1 METAVMDVCDS
12 GVNLLP
18 GERLFDLEYADDIVL
33 LCDNAQGMQST
44 LNQLAISVRYYG
56 MCFAPSKCKVILRDW
71 QDSSPVLTLYGE
83 QIVVEKLVYLGSC
96 TAVGGGV
103 SDEINARIL
112 TTNADLM
119 ASRQWKYYIETNE
132 WTRATCA
139 LMACLFTRDQMAN
152 STVLGRGGS
161 QRARL
166 PSNLV
171 AYVVSKFFSC
181 YILLFIL

>member
-1 METAVMDVCDS
+1 
-12 GVNLLP
+12 
-18 GERLFDLEYADDIVL
+18 
-33 LCDNAQGMQST
+33 
-44 LNQLAISVRYYG
+44 
-56 MCFAPSKCKVILRDW
+56 
-71 QDSSPVLTLYGE
+71 
-83 QIVVEKLVYLGSC
+83 
-96 TAVGGGV
+96 
-103 SDEINARIL
+103 
-112 TTNADLM
+112 M

-171 AYVVSKFFSC
+171 AYVVNDLLVHLMFLKYLYTHYIQFNYNSS
-181 YILLFIL
+181 ILLDYVILSIHTKNSVVI

>member
-1 METAVMDVCDS
+1 M
-12 GVNLLP
+12 
-18 GERLFDLEYADDIVL
+18 
-33 LCDNAQGMQST
+33 
-44 LNQLAISVRYYG
+44 SVHYPRNNG
-56 MCFAPSKCKVILRDW
+56 AH
-71 QDSSPVLTLYGE
+71 
-83 QIVVEKLVYLGSC
+83 
-96 TAVGGGV
+96 
-103 SDEINARIL
+103 NL

-171 AYVVSKFFSC
+171 SYVVIKLVNLHIHLDPVIST
-181 YILLFIL
+181 